1 MPCGT
6 WRGIRHYQSATRL
19 LTRGGFFERGI
30 MKRITPLLLAA
41 LVALPVAAQ
50 AGEPDKLPVNVSF
63 LSKVQVAPS
72 QDADAADGW
81 GKTADTAAL
90 GELRGGADTVFTEA
104 SATLS
109 GTVGHNV
116 ANNVT
121 TGFNVIDNGSFSGA
135 SGLPVVI
142 QNSGAN
148 VLIQNATVINLQLQ

>member
-1 MPCGT
+1 
-6 WRGIRHYQSATRL
+6 
-19 LTRGGFFERGI
+19 

-63 LSKVQVAPS
+63 LSTVQVAPS
-72 QDADAADGW
+72 RDANRDADQADGW
-81 GKTADTAAL
+81 GKTADIASL

-109 GTVGHNV
+109 GTVGSNV

>member
-1 MPCGT
+1 
-6 WRGIRHYQSATRL
+6 
-19 LTRGGFFERGI
+19 

-72 QDADAADGW
+72 QDADADGW

-109 GTVGHNV
+109 GTVGNNS
-116 ANNVT
+116 ATNVT
-121 TGFNVIDNGSFSGA
+121 TGFNVIDNGSFAGA